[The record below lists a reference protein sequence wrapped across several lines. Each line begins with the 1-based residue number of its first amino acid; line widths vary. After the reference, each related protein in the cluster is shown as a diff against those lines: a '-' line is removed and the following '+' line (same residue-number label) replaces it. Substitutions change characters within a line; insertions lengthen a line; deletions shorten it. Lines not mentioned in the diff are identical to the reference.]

1 MLIRRRTLIAAS
13 AATAIASPAIAQN
26 YPRRAVQLI
35 VAFPAGG
42 ARRRSPSTASSRS

>member
-1 MLIRRRTLIAAS
+1 MSLRRRTLLAAS
-13 AATAIASPAIAQN
+13 AATVIASPAIAQN

-42 ARRRSPSTASSRS
+42 QPSMLPPA